1 MLEFSVWIVNIFIFI
16 ETGTLKMVTV
26 QKKERKE
33 RKQKARVGQSGAYFS
48 GPHLLTQTAL

>member
-1 MLEFSVWIVNIFIFI
+1 MLEFSVWMVNVFIFI